1 MDGWTPSL
9 LWRRISCAL
18 ARREC
23 RKGRK
28 GSLNIARN
36 SFPSSL
42 KPARNISLSRKKKC
56 AKNLPTFCEKCAKTS
71 SIGGLTGCVQVSTVL
86 PAMAQ
91 LLEPIHTVVR
101 NVSLLYH
108 SSKYQPFV
116 SAGRCLLS
124 PISVDYFVCLPIA
137 AHPGI
142 AAGFRLP
149 PLPRTL

>member
-28 GSLNIARN
+28 GSLKIARN

-42 KPARNISLSRKKKC
+42 KPARNISLSRKKMREK
-56 AKNLPTFCEKCAKTS
+56 ASYVLRKVRENLLHRGTDGLRS
-71 SIGGLTGCVQVSTVL
+71 SVYCLAGNGAAFGTALH
-86 PAMAQ
+86 A
-91 LLEPIHTVVR
+91 VVR